1 LIRNHR
7 GEGDQVKKL
16 TKKRTPPK
24 TKSASQK
31 PHLKRGRKPSAAS
44 EPETPAGQGGVLLR
58 DAVND
63 AVGKASKRI
72 AKALVDNTCD
82 GNSGVAHIVVKLSGA
97 DKAPPETKKKR
108 GPQPWIQQLCS
119 EPEWTGPW
127 EDEDGHRDASKL
139 PPSDYDLPDDLK

>member
-1 LIRNHR
+1 
-7 GEGDQVKKL
+7 VKKL

-97 DKAPPETKKKR
+97 DKAPPVAKKSKKKTKTSLY
-108 GPQPWIQQLCS
+108 IQRLAN
-119 EPEWTGPW
+119 EPEWEGPW
-127 EDEDGHRDASKL
+127 EDEDGKRDASRL
-139 PPSDYDLPDDLK
+139 PPSDYDLPADLK